1 MIIAPKRWRQFVI
14 PLENGIIISRI
25 GSISLDGNDDDDDD
39 NGCCIGPLK
48 QFFTHSHLQCNPQKL
63 SRPIRA
69 CIDLPADRERQ
80 RPPPPPP
87 WQNKLEY
94 LKTGDVGSVL
104 NRHSR
109 RRRCLCPVTLTPCLL
124 PMLVFKWNMLL
135 HRFISGVLF
144 PPSIVGTR
152 GFGSNG
158 RSSKGRRSC
167 GGPLGILEMG
177 RPQFTQSIAVSN
189 VLEPSSGLFWRKLC
203 ALKQISFE
211 LILKLPRWGL
221 FCSSLGKRR
230 RLTASNS

>member
-25 GSISLDGNDDDDDD
+25 GSISLDGNDDDDDDDD

-69 CIDLPADRERQ
+69 CIDLPANRVRQ
-80 RPPPPPP
+80 RPPPPP

-109 RRRCLCPVTLTPCLL
+109 RRRCLCPVTLTPSL
-124 PMLVFKWNMLL
+124 PPSLPPSHVSFQVKHAAASFHQWRLVSSL
-135 HRFISGVLF
+135 HRGDARVR
-144 PPSIVGTR
+144 VEWT
-152 GFGSNG
+152 
-158 RSSKGRRSC
+158 
-167 GGPLGILEMG
+167 
-177 RPQFTQSIAVSN
+177 
-189 VLEPSSGLFWRKLC
+189 
-203 ALKQISFE
+203 
-211 LILKLPRWGL
+211 
-221 FCSSLGKRR
+221 
-230 RLTASNS
+230 

>member
-14 PLENGIIISRI
+14 PLENGIIISHI
-25 GSISLDGNDDDDDD
+25 GSISLDGNDDDDDDDD

-69 CIDLPADRERQ
+69 CIDLPANRVRQ
-80 RPPPPPP
+80 RPPPPP

-158 RSSKGRRSC
+158 RSSKGQRSC
-167 GGPLGILEMG
+167 GVRWEFWKWADLNLHSLSPCQTSSSHPPASFEENFV
-177 RPQFTQSIAVSN
+177 RWSRFPSN
-189 VLEPSSGLFWRKLC
+189 LFW
-203 ALKQISFE
+203 
-211 LILKLPRWGL
+211 
-221 FCSSLGKRR
+221 SSLGGGYSAAVWAKGEG
-230 RLTASNS
+230 